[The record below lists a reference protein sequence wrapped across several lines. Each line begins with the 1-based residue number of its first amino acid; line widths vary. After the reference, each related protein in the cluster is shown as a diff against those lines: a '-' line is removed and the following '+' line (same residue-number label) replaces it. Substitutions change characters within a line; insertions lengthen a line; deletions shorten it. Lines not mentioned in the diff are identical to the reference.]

1 MISDKLL
8 VLFNVD
14 LDEGRINTY
23 VDEALKAEKFST
35 EISGL
40 VAVLVYLHP
49 GLLML
54 SSTLS

>member
-8 VLFNVD
+8 VLFYVD
-14 LDEGRINTY
+14 LDEGGIYKY
-23 VDEALKAEKFST
+23 VDEALKAEKYST
-35 EISGL
+35 EKSGL